1 MAGTSGTVQSAALV
15 PPAACNSSLGASP
28 LHAMWRRWGG
38 GGVFFIFY
46 FLCLSICWVGRW
58 VRRRGWYGEGW
69 GDREWSLGYGV
80 GGKEGGKLWGMG

>member
-38 GGVFFIFY
+38 RWCIFY
-46 FLCLSICWVGRW
+46 FLFFVSVYMLGGEVGEEER
-58 VRRRGWYGEGW
+58 VVW
-69 GDREWSLGYGV
+69 GGV
-80 GGKEGGKLWGMG
+80 GG